1 MKTKYLILTLISIL
15 LINSCTSINNLHEY
29 DLSNSKIYFEEI
41 IPANVRNVE
50 VQFEDVDEEDD
61 EEKAK
66 DAKDLF
72 ADLASEIASGMTVSK
87 LRDKLQNAVKPDEV
101 ISDISKKM
109 ENTLIKY
116 YETTATRKINDDYEF
131 MAICTLKEL
140 KLVSGSSGTFLR
152 VKSEI
157 QITSRS
163 DGGIV
168 WENAEAEN
176 VYLRS
181 NNIEF
186 DDSNDQKRLSNILKT
201 IDLATLSEKE
211 ISSAVKSATEE
222 VSRLMSESFREAI
235 IEARENKQ

>member
-1 MKTKYLILTLISIL
+1 MISII
-15 LINSCTSINNLHEY
+15 LINSCSSINNLDKY
-29 DLSNSKIYFEEI
+29 DLTNSKIYFEEI
-41 IPANVRNVE
+41 IPANARNVE
-50 VQFEDVDEEDD
+50 VQFEDVDED
-61 EEKAK
+61 EEGENNSK
-66 DAKDLF
+66 DVKDIF
-72 ADLASEIASGMTVSK
+72 ADVASEIASGMTMSK

-101 ISDISKKM
+101 INDISKKM

-116 YETTATRKINDDYEF
+116 YETTATRKINDDYKY

-152 VKSEI
+152 VKSEV

-163 DGGIV
+163 DGEIV

-201 IDLATLSEKE
+201 IDLATLSEDE

-235 IEARENKQ
+235 IEARENAQ